1 VSGGRSS
8 SQRMSYLGSLLA
20 NPPTKQLRPLVVA
33 RYVHYPEAY
42 VRVEDL
48 TVEVDVVHRHALA
61 PVLTWQ
67 DLVGDLLCESHGNLA
82 LPIAL
87 SAHHEPL
94 AAIEFVKGGAHCGDP
109 ALVTQVEFHAY
120 GVT

>member
-48 TVEVDVVHRHALA
+48 TVEVDVVHRHVLA
-61 PVLTWQ
+61 AVLTWQ
-67 DLVGDLLCESHGNLA
+67 DLVGDLLCESHGNLF